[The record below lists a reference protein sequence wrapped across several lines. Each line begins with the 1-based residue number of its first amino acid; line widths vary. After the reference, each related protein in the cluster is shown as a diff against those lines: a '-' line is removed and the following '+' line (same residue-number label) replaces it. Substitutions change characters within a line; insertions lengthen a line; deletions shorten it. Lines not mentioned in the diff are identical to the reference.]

1 MFASIGYALAYG
13 AVGIALLGL
22 GFFALDLLTPGRLAV
37 RIWEDRSINAA
48 TVLASGFLGLGGII
62 FTAIWRNAASGFGDA
77 LLWTVAFGITG
88 VLLQA
93 LAFVL
98 LDVVTPGKLGDLI
111 CDTGFHPAALVTA
124 ASQVAVSLII
134 IASIA

>member
-1 MFASIGYALAYG
+1 MFASIGYAFAYS

-22 GFFALDLLTPGRLAV
+22 GFFALDLLTPGRLAA
-37 RIWEDRSINAA
+37 RIWQDRSLNAA
-48 TVLASGFLGLGGII
+48 VVLASGFIGLGSIV

-88 VLLQA
+88 VVLQA
-93 LAFVL
+93 IAFVL

-111 CDTGFHPAALVTA
+111 CESRFHPASLVTA
-124 ASQVAVSLII
+124 ASQLAVSLII